1 MISDLLIIALW
12 WLVLFVIGLGTLPL
26 ASFLFPRFVDR
37 GYIFAKTLGVMLLSY
52 VVLVLGTLHLVP
64 FTTLSVY
71 LIFIIGAGVIWYGVN
86 KYAPVEHKPLFALS
100 WRYVIV
106 EEVLFF
112 LILLFW
118 AYVRGFQ
125 PDINGLEKFMDFG
138 FVNSILRTTYFP
150 PKDMWFTPLPINYYY
165 FGHMVTAI
173 LTKLSFL
180 PSYYTYNLMIA
191 TLASLSFSSVFSIAA
206 TLLQTVS
213 IKFRFVKYLITGLLT
228 AIIVTFGGNLHTL
241 YAFFQPYQ
249 PESPMPPWKLVFSPS
264 TFPNSYWYPDATRF
278 IYHTIHEFPIYSW
291 TVSDLHGHVLDIPFV
306 LLTIA
311 YLLSLFLDYLDKP
324 QPAKPK
330 HKAKQASLVHYYH
343 LVTQE
348 LPIPFGRLLLI
359 SLLLSVMYMTNAWD
373 GIIYFLLALLVFA
386 ALRWRVFLGK
396 ASLLTRLFRWV
407 VEMVV
412 PAVVLGVGFV
422 VFSLPFS
429 LFFKPFVSGIG
440 VLCAPKFLTDIGKI
454 GPFLFEANHCLRSP
468 WWQLVILY
476 GFFYFFAV
484 VFVIFLWK
492 VKKIFRSDVFVLLL
506 TTLST
511 ILITIPEFIY
521 VKDIYPTYYRANTMF
536 KLVFE
541 AFIMLGI
548 SSGYIIARI
557 ASYLKEKKTVQ
568 GRALSL
574 LFYVCCLI
582 LLSFTLSFPYFAIMS
597 YYANLQ
603 TYRGLN
609 GTAYLATKYP
619 TDARAIT
626 WLNKHIKGQPVI
638 LEAQGDSYTDYAR
651 ISANTGLPTVLG
663 WTVHEWLWRGSYDVP
678 APRIT
683 DVVTMYT
690 SPSLQ
695 QTKALLKKYN
705 VQYVFIG
712 DLEREKYP
720 NLDEGKFAKLGKI
733 IYHDGTTKIYKLS
746 SPL

>member
-1 MISDLLIIALW
+1 MTSDLFIIAQW
-12 WLVLFVIGLGTLPL
+12 WLVLFIIGLGVLPL

-37 GYIFAKTLGVMLLSY
+37 GYIFAKTLGMMLLSY
-52 VVLVLGTLHLVP
+52 VMLVLGTVHLVP

-71 LIFIIGAGVIWYGVN
+71 VVFLIGAGAIWYGVN
-86 KYAPVEHKPLFALS
+86 KYAPVEHRPLFALS
-100 WRYVIV
+100 WRYVIT
-106 EEVLFF
+106 EEILFF
-112 LILLFW
+112 LVLLMW
-118 AYVRGFQ
+118 SYIRGFQ
-125 PDINGLEKFMDFG
+125 PDINGLEKFMDYG
-138 FVNSILRTTYFP
+138 FVNSILRATYFP

-165 FGHMVTAI
+165 FGHLVTAV

-180 PSYYTYNLMIA
+180 PSSYTYNLMIA
-191 TLASLSFSSVFSIAA
+191 TLASLCFGSVFSIGA
-206 TLLQTVS
+206 TLYQQVNL
-213 IKFRFVKYLITGLLT
+213 KLHFLKYFVTGLLT

-249 PESPMPPWKLVFSPS
+249 PESPLPPWRLVFSPS
-264 TFPNSYWYPDATRF
+264 TFPNSYWYPNATRF

-311 YLLSLFLDYLDKP
+311 YLLSLFLNYLDKP
-324 QPAKPK
+324 QLSKSNRK
-330 HKAKQASLVHYYH
+330 SKQATFVRYYH
-343 LVTQE
+343 LIAQE
-348 LPIPFGRLLLI
+348 LPLPLGLLLLI
-359 SLLLSVMYMTNAWD
+359 SFFLSVMYMTNAWD

-386 ALRWRVFLGK
+386 ALKWRVFLGT
-396 ASLLTRLFRWV
+396 APLLTRLFRWA
-407 VEMVV
+407 VELIV
-412 PAVVLGVGFV
+412 PAAVLGIGFL

-440 VLCAPKFLTDIGKI
+440 ILCAPKFLTDIGKI

-492 VKKIFRSDVFVLLL
+492 VKKLFRSDIFILLL
-506 TTLST
+506 ISLST

-521 VKDIYPTYYRANTMF
+521 VKDIYPAHYRANTMF

-548 SSGYIIARI
+548 SSGYIIARV

-574 LFYVCCLI
+574 VFYVCCLI

-597 YYANLQ
+597 YYNNLQ
-603 TYRGLN
+603 NYRSLN
-609 GTAYLATKYP
+609 GIAYLSTKYP
-619 TDARAIT
+619 TDAKAIA
-626 WLNKHIKGQPVI
+626 WLTSHIKGQPVI

-651 ISANTGLPTVLG
+651 VSANTGLPTVLG

-690 SPSLQ
+690 TPDLQ
-695 QTKALLKKYN
+695 QTKDLLQKYH

-720 NLDEGKFAKLGKI
+720 MLIEDKFAKLGKV
-733 IYHDGTTKIYKLS
+733 IYQDGSTKIYKLGD
-746 SPL
+746 L